1 LNILVDPYWFE
12 DHDWGAAVAYGLAI
26 AYPELVSRLIIMNG
40 VHQIPFQRAL
50 CGDKAQSVASQYNL
64 WLRCKGSKT
73 VLAENDFERLQAIFR
88 QSMDITWLSVAR
100 LGRYKLAWKDA
111 DGLGAMVNWYRATGL
126 RIPKPEDVP

>member
-1 LNILVDPYWFE
+1 MELLIQDLKGIIEHFGGPLLVLG
-12 DHDWGAAVAYGLAI
+12 HDCGAAVAYGLAI

-50 CGDKAQSVASQYNL
+50 CEDKAQNAASQYNL

-100 LGRYKLAWKDA
+100 LGRYWAA
-111 DGLGAMVNWYRATGL
+111 INWHGKTRMDW
-126 RIPKPEDVP
+126 EQW